1 MFAIFT
7 GPRRPFGP
15 TASSVSR
22 RRFRRDGEAL
32 AVKTTSLRS
41 NPDMVNLSTKA
52 SSFSRLCAAPTTSRT
67 TTTSLSEGGSC
78 SSRVMA
84 SSFDVLAFLVMLAS
98 RSPGADGS
106 QISPAVERLQP
117 RDTGRK
123 TDRRQGADV
132 RSAQTFRVG
141 ARSSESEL
149 RIPPEQ
155 PHHGTSMSS
164 KYRTPARFPAVAAFC
179 GLLWRLSAEE
189 QPTRARR
196 TCRRFWSERHCPH
209 RRRPPCFRS

>member
-41 NPDMVNLSTKA
+41 NPDMVNLPSMCWH
-52 SSFSRLCAAPTTSRT
+52 SSSCSQADRPALTEVRFLRRLSDFSR
-67 TTTSLSEGGSC
+67 EI
-78 SSRVMA
+78 RVEK
-84 SSFDVLAFLVMLAS
+84 L
-98 RSPGADGS
+98 
-106 QISPAVERLQP
+106 
-117 RDTGRK
+117 TGVRA
-123 TDRRQGADV
+123 QAV

-164 KYRTPARFPAVAAFC
+164 QYRTPTRFPAVAAFC